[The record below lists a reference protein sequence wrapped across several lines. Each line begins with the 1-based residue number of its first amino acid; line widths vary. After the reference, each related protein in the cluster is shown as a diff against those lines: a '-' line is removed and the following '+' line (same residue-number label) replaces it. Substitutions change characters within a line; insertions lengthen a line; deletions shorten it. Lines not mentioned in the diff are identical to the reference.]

1 MKHYDTYF
9 IDLDGTIYQGKNRI
23 PAAATF
29 IQRLKDHG
37 KRILY
42 LTNNSTRTPEEVAQ
56 VLTKDHQIPTD
67 PKDVYTSALATA
79 DYVKSIARTGQERV
93 NVIGEWGLQKALLD
107 RGFYLTTYHP
117 DFVVVGM
124 DMNATYEDFATSV
137 LNIQRGAKFIGT
149 NPDTNLPNERGML
162 PGAGSLVA
170 LVHYATQAVEPIVVG
185 KPHAL
190 IMEMA
195 LQYTGKQVDQ
205 VLMVGDN
212 FHTDIQAGQAVGMD
226 TLLVYTGVSKRS
238 EVAKESQQPTYQINS
253 LDEWDEENI

>member
-1 MKHYDTYF
+1 
-9 IDLDGTIYQGKNRI
+9 
-23 PAAATF
+23 
-29 IQRLKDHG
+29 
-37 KRILY
+37 
-42 LTNNSTRTPEEVAQ
+42 
-56 VLTKDHQIPTD
+56 
-67 PKDVYTSALATA
+67 
-79 DYVKSIARTGQERV
+79 
-93 NVIGEWGLQKALLD
+93 
-107 RGFYLTTYHP
+107 
-117 DFVVVGM
+117 
-124 DMNATYEDFATSV
+124 
-137 LNIQRGAKFIGT
+137 
-149 NPDTNLPNERGML
+149 ML